1 MSTLLLLLLHPPILP
16 NMFANF
22 VGHVVTRLSA
32 WNFSASGVAQPPPP
46 PFPGSQPTCCFPLSF
61 FLLSRIDQ
69 RCSIQGR
76 LSPSPSTFLAPF
88 PPYPSRLLF
97 PSFPERRNTPFVR
110 ARGHHTLMLAWYRGG
125 LTRRTLLLRSARLV
139 LVAPTGTPMPLSCRS
154 SRPPRP
160 SPSPSPVLSRLV
172 FPRRSP
178 SFVRGF
184 PPPPSSRSGFVTTT
198 AAHDAP
204 ACTVHR
210 SLSSGSLVLPPPPI
224 TASLIQTCPA

>member
-1 MSTLLLLLLHPPILP
+1 MEFLRIRGCTTTTTSLSRQSANLLLPPFVLPSFENRPALLDPGSTLPLP
-16 NMFANF
+16 LNLP
-22 VGHVVTRLSA
+22 RS
-32 WNFSASGVAQPPPP
+32 
-46 PFPGSQPTCCFPLSF
+46 
-61 FLLSRIDQ
+61 
-69 RCSIQGR
+69 
-76 LSPSPSTFLAPF
+76 F

-178 SFVRGF
+178 
-184 PPPPSSRSGFVTTT
+184 P
-198 AAHDAP
+198 
-204 ACTVHR
+204 
-210 SLSSGSLVLPPPPI
+210 LSSSAAFLLLLLLAAASLLPPRR
-224 TASLIQTCPA
+224 TMLLPAPSTVRFLAALSFCLLHRLLLP

>member
-1 MSTLLLLLLHPPILP
+1 MEFLRIRGCTTTTTSLSRQSANLLLPPFVLPSFENRPALLDPGSTLPLP
-16 NMFANF
+16 LNLP
-22 VGHVVTRLSA
+22 RS
-32 WNFSASGVAQPPPP
+32 
-46 PFPGSQPTCCFPLSF
+46 
-61 FLLSRIDQ
+61 
-69 RCSIQGR
+69 
-76 LSPSPSTFLAPF
+76 F

-110 ARGHHTLMLAWYRGG
+110 ARGHRTLMLAWYRGG

-184 PPPPSSRSGFVTTT
+184 PPPPPSSRSGFVTTT

>member
-1 MSTLLLLLLHPPILP
+1 MEFLRIRGCTTTTTSLSRQSANLLLPPFVLPSFENRPALLDPGSTLPLP
-16 NMFANF
+16 LNLP
-22 VGHVVTRLSA
+22 RS
-32 WNFSASGVAQPPPP
+32 
-46 PFPGSQPTCCFPLSF
+46 
-61 FLLSRIDQ
+61 
-69 RCSIQGR
+69 
-76 LSPSPSTFLAPF
+76 F

-160 SPSPSPVLSRLV
+160 SPSPSLVLSRLV

-178 SFVRGF
+178 S
-184 PPPPSSRSGFVTTT
+184 
-198 AAHDAP
+198 
-204 ACTVHR
+204 
-210 SLSSGSLVLPPPPI
+210 LSSSAAFLLLLLLAAASLLPPRR
-224 TASLIQTCPA
+224 TMLLPAPSTVRFLAALSFCLLHRLLLP

>member
-1 MSTLLLLLLHPPILP
+1 MEFLRIRGCTTTTTSLSRQSANLLLPPFVLPSFENRPALLDPGSTLPLP
-16 NMFANF
+16 LNLP
-22 VGHVVTRLSA
+22 RS
-32 WNFSASGVAQPPPP
+32 
-46 PFPGSQPTCCFPLSF
+46 
-61 FLLSRIDQ
+61 
-69 RCSIQGR
+69 
-76 LSPSPSTFLAPF
+76 F

-110 ARGHHTLMLAWYRGG
+110 ARGHRTLMLAWYRGG

-178 SFVRGF
+178 SL
-184 PPPPSSRSGFVTTT
+184 PSS
-198 AAHDAP
+198 AAFLLLLLLA
-204 ACTVHR
+204 AA
-210 SLSSGSLVLPPPPI
+210 SLLPPRR
-224 TASLIQTCPA
+224 TMLLPAPSTVRFLAALSFCLLHRLLLP

>member
-178 SFVRGF
+178 
-184 PPPPSSRSGFVTTT
+184 P
-198 AAHDAP
+198 
-204 ACTVHR
+204 
-210 SLSSGSLVLPPPPI
+210 LSSSAAFLLLLLLAAASLLPPRR
-224 TASLIQTCPA
+224 TMLLPAPSTVRFLAALSFCLLHRLLLP